1 MNFSKVK
8 TEPWVESVSRGLFV
22 RKGKERENESH
33 SPFF

>member
-8 TEPWVESVSRGLFV
+8 TEESVSRGLFV